1 LSDKIDAI
9 MPMLSNDRELMLIL
23 IMFLWPLW
31 LLKKS
36 MLM

>member
-1 LSDKIDAI
+1 
-9 MPMLSNDRELMLIL
+9 MLANDRAHVDPK

-36 MLM
+36 TLM